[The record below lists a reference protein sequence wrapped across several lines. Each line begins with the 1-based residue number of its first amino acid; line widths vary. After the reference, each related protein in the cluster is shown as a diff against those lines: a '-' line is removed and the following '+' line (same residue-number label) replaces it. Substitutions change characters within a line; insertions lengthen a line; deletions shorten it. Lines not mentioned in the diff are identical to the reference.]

1 MIENGIH
8 TDISIG
14 DYHANRTHISATS
27 IKMAKKSL
35 ALWKWMQSHPQ
46 ETKPHFDFG
55 NSFELALLDKEN
67 FKKSVAI
74 EQTEAWTKYA
84 NDKRLQEFTEKGLP
98 EKYKPYSVVKSTNY
112 YKEKSDAFL
121 VDSSGK
127 YIIPDVGPQSFEC
140 IECMLE
146 SCYKDSVIQKL
157 IANTEYQLSL
167 FWTDQE
173 TGINLKTRPDICQ
186 RKKNVIVNLKTIQ
199 DGSPSEFSRDLA
211 KYDYPLQAAIEI
223 RGCLESGLMD
233 QVDHYFWLVVEKEPP
248 FNATLYEF
256 DKSDQ
261 QYSLDELDFLL
272 RKIQKAREENLY
284 PGYGDRADNQY
295 GILTANIPLWYKTIY
310 A

>member
-1 MIENGIH
+1 MNNGIF
-8 TDISIG
+8 TDISIS
-14 DYHANRTHISATS
+14 DYHAKRTHISATS

-35 ALWKWMQSHPQ
+35 ALWKWMQAHPQ
-46 ETKPHFDFG
+46 ETKAHFDFG
-55 NSFELALLDKEN
+55 NSFELALLDKVN
-67 FKKSVAI
+67 FEKQVAI
-74 EQTEAWTKYA
+74 LQTENWVAKALDEKPTLKMPKGSKCY
-84 NDKRLQEFTEKGLP
+84 QTEESKFMA
-98 EKYKPYSVVKSTNY
+98 EN
-112 YKEKSDAFL
+112 E
-121 VDSSGK
+121 GK
-127 YIIPDVGPQSFEC
+127 YILPDVGPQSFET
-140 IECMLE
+140 IAFMLE

-157 IANTEYQLSL
+157 IAGTEYQLSL

-173 TGINLKTRPDICQ
+173 TGINLKTRPDICK

-223 RGCLESGLMD
+223 RGCLESGLME
-233 QVDHYFWLVVEKEPP
+233 QVDNYFWLVVEKEPP

-272 RKIQKAREENLY
+272 RKIKKAREENLY
-284 PGYGDRADNQY
+284 PGYGDRSDNMY
-295 GILTANIPLWYKTIY
+295 GILTAQVPPWYKTIY